1 MKSYGDRMGSPYGLY
16 IDTRAARPKEKW
28 CPPSTDEIA
37 EWLSPGAVLRTT
49 EFDGHLVRNHAKFLV
64 IDHRFLLVTSANFS
78 RSAEFHNIEFG
89 VKIDSPNLAESV
101 EREIRGVE
109 ELVYERVHPAV
120 EWA

>member
-37 EWLSPGAVLRTT
+37 EWLSPGAVFRTT
-49 EFDGHLVRNHAKFLV
+49 EFDGQLVRNHAKFLV

-120 EWA
+120 E